1 MSCLLLGFHVA
12 ISPPSTQTLFFS
24 RKRIPKAHLYV
35 SIFLLNPQSQTK
47 GWWLWWLCILV
58 ANWTFSAAA
67 RDCTCH
73 GASGRPYNELHMG
86 CRVGVRR
93 QTSLCPL
100 QTLSLA
106 WPLLPGR
113 QVGLLPTLLSL
124 QAQGCHTSFHHH
136 RIQAKTSL
144 KQNLSKRKLRKPPRL
159 QCLKGGWCWQAPRRS
174 GAQAQNGACYQER
187 WERSLENPGPCGSP
201 WPGQLSALARV
212 VSSSSLASI

>member
-1 MSCLLLGFHVA
+1 MSCLLLCFHVA

-24 RKRIPKAHLYV
+24 WKRIPKAHLYV
-35 SIFLLNPQSQTK
+35 FHFPPESTESNKRDDDFVFC
-47 GWWLWWLCILV
+47 WL
-58 ANWTFSAAA
+58 TGSFSAAF
-67 RDCTCH
+67 RDCICH
-73 GASGRPYNELHMG
+73 GVSGHPYNELHVG
-86 CRVGVRR
+86 CRVGVQR
-93 QTSLCPL
+93 QTLLCPL

-124 QAQGCHTSFHHH
+124 QAQGWHTSFQHH

-159 QCLKGGWCWQAPRRS
+159 QCLKGGWCWQASHRS
-174 GAQAQNGACYQER
+174 GAQKQNGACYQER
-187 WERSLENPGPCGSP
+187 WERSLENPGPLDSP

-212 VSSSSLASI
+212 ISSSSLANI

>member
-1 MSCLLLGFHVA
+1 MF
-12 ISPPSTQTLFFS
+12 PFS
-24 RKRIPKAHLYV
+24 SWIHRVNQKDDDFDDFV
-35 SIFLLNPQSQTK
+35 F
-47 GWWLWWLCILV
+47 WWL
-58 ANWTFSAAA
+58 TGPFSAAA

-73 GASGRPYNELHMG
+73 GASGRPYNELHVG

-159 QCLKGGWCWQAPRRS
+159 QCLKGGWCWQAPHRS
-174 GAQAQNGACYQER
+174 GAQEQNGACCQER

-212 VSSSSLASI
+212 VSSSSLANI